1 MFKVGDTIKCVVTGF
16 KEYGIFV
23 RVNDEYN
30 GLIHISEI
38 SNNYI
43 RNI

>member
-1 MFKVGDTIKCVVTGF
+1 MYKVGDIVNCFVTGF

-23 RVNDEYN
+23 KVDNDYN

-38 SNNYI
+38 SRSYVN
-43 RNI
+43 